1 MTGPMTEAMYYVFL
15 SLAQPTHGYAMMQEI
30 RRLSHDRVQI
40 GPGTLYG
47 LLTRMQAEGWI
58 QQEESDGR
66 RKTYALTD
74 AGRQALEQEYRR
86 LRCMLDDGRP
96 IIEEGTR

>member
-1 MTGPMTEAMYYVFL
+1 MTGPMTEAMYYVLL
-15 SLAQPTHGYAMMQEI
+15 SLAQPAHGYAMMQEI
-30 RRLSHDRVQI
+30 RQLSHDRVQI

-47 LLTRMQAEGWI
+47 LLTRMQTEGWI
-58 QQEESDGR
+58 QLEESDSR

-74 AGRQALEQEYRR
+74 AGRQALEHEYRR
-86 LRCMLDDGRP
+86 LRCMLDDGRA

>member
-1 MTGPMTEAMYYVFL
+1 MTGPMTEAMYYVLL
-15 SLAQPTHGYAMMQEI
+15 SLARPAHGYAMMQEI
-30 RRLSHDRVQI
+30 RQLSHDRVQI

-47 LLTRMQAEGWI
+47 LLTRMQAEKWI
-58 QQEESDGR
+58 QLEESDGR

-74 AGRQALEQEYRR
+74 AGRQVLEQEYRR

>member
-1 MTGPMTEAMYYVFL
+1 MTGPMTEAMYYVLL

-30 RRLSHDRVQI
+30 RQLSHDRVQI

-47 LLTRMQAEGWI
+47 LLTRMQAEEWI
-58 QQEESDGR
+58 QLEESDGR